1 MTLFPKVCMV
11 EEISSGFG
19 ENLLERNG
27 VLYMKCHSHRQ

>member
-1 MTLFPKVCMV
+1 MV

-19 ENLLERNG
+19 ENLLERKG